1 MATTPRRSSAG
12 TTPAAGSFG
21 QLLRARRK
29 ALGLAQTDVATGAGI
44 TAQYIGMLELGVRAP
59 SADTI
64 DRLVIA
70 LDLDGPAASKFR
82 KAGAH

>member
-1 MATTPRRSSAG
+1 MASTPRKSSAG
-12 TTPAAGSFG
+12 TTPAPGSFG

-44 TAQYIGMLELGVRAP
+44 TAQYIGMLELGVRQP

-70 LDLDGPAASKFR
+70 LDFDDKAASKFR
-82 KAGAH
+82 KAGTH